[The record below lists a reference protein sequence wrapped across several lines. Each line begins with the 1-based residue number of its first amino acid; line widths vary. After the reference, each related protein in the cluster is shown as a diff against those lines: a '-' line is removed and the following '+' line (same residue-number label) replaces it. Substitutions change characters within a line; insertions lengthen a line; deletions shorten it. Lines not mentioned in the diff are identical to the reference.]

1 MVTSSP
7 LPAFARVSRENNG
20 ISLAMSPNVVVAAVL
35 DPAVDLSLD
44 GVDDGQRDRLAEL
57 STVIAT
63 FALPVT
69 LPPSAALTSGPIT
82 RSPDSSP
89 EPLTS

>member
-1 MVTSSP
+1 
-7 LPAFARVSRENNG
+7 
-20 ISLAMSPNVVVAAVL
+20 MSPNVVERLFLIPPLTSPSTVL
-35 DPAVDLSLD
+35 MTDNAIGSP
-44 GVDDGQRDRLAEL
+44 EL